1 MLYIQPQQS
10 VKIPTSRQFSLFNS
24 LLSKEIIL
32 PADILYRRRVCILL
46 TIVLLL
52 TFPIDLLARDY
63 ESIKNIRDTLQH
75 YIKSKLIQDK
85 NSDFEIGHL
94 DQRLR
99 LDKCDQPLEV
109 FGSDSTRLVGHSS
122 LGVRCRGNK
131 MWKIHVP
138 INIIRYTEVLT
149 MRQNLARGNVL
160 QLSDLESRRI
170 NISRLT
176 NGYFI
181 DKNEVQGKILKRSL
195 RRGDVL
201 TNGMLDVRKLVKR
214 GDIVTIMVSSNTLAI
229 RVKGRA
235 LMDGRKGDMIR
246 VKNQSSKREIQAIV
260 VAIGIVKI
268 SM

>member
-1 MLYIQPQQS
+1 
-10 VKIPTSRQFSLFNS
+10 
-24 LLSKEIIL
+24 
-32 PADILYRRRVCILL
+32 
-46 TIVLLL
+46 
-52 TFPIDLLARDY
+52 
-63 ESIKNIRDTLQH
+63 
-75 YIKSKLIQDK
+75 
-85 NSDFEIGHL
+85 
-94 DQRLR
+94 
-99 LDKCDQPLEV
+99 
-109 FGSDSTRLVGHSS
+109 
-122 LGVRCRGNK
+122 
-131 MWKIHVP
+131 
-138 INIIRYTEVLT
+138 